1 MLSTMTALETE
12 RSELLER
19 RTLEDP
25 DVQAL
30 TGQIRDIESQMQSH
44 IDTYLEGLDSQ
55 LTSLDP
61 VLGRSAG
68 ELNQIPR
75 KEFEL
80 AQVQRLTDTLRGT
93 FVLLQTRLKEAEITQ
108 AIEDP
113 NVSIVDPALTPR
125 RPIKPRRTWNLM
137 MGVLLGL
144 AFGVGAAYTREF
156 LDTRIHT
163 RDDLRDLAGVP
174 VLGLIPKIGA
184 VAGALPESSRRLL
197 KAGDGNGKT
206 TEDGKEQLAPRL
218 VAEHDRNSAVSEAFR
233 SLRTNITFSSTV
245 ERVSKVFVL
254 TSPTPRD
261 GKTTTASNLAV
272 TFAQQGL
279 RVLLVDADMRRG
291 IIHKLFRVPRTPGLS
306 NILVENVDFER
317 AIHWVQLEQGTEM
330 DVLPTGTVPP
340 NPAEL
345 ISSPRMK
352 WLIERLQE
360 RYDAII
366 FDTPPLTLVTD
377 AAVLA
382 AHAHTVLLVARANKT
397 EQGAI
402 SFAMEQLRNVSAPV
416 RGAILNDVDFK
427 RDGRYGRYGGKYD
440 YYAYSYG
447 YSSEE

>member
-1 MLSTMTALETE
+1 M
-12 RSELLER
+12 
-19 RTLEDP
+19 
-25 DVQAL
+25 
-30 TGQIRDIESQMQSH
+30 
-44 IDTYLEGLDSQ
+44 
-55 LTSLDP
+55 
-61 VLGRSAG
+61 
-68 ELNQIPR
+68 
-75 KEFEL
+75 
-80 AQVQRLTDTLRGT
+80 
-93 FVLLQTRLKEAEITQ
+93 
-108 AIEDP
+108 
-113 NVSIVDPALTPR
+113 
-125 RPIKPRRTWNLM
+125 
-137 MGVLLGL
+137 
-144 AFGVGAAYTREF
+144 
-156 LDTRIHT
+156 
-163 RDDLRDLAGVP
+163 
-174 VLGLIPKIGA
+174 
-184 VAGALPESSRRLL
+184 
-197 KAGDGNGKT
+197 
-206 TEDGKEQLAPRL
+206 
-218 VAEHDRNSAVSEAFR
+218 
-233 SLRTNITFSSTV
+233 
-245 ERVSKVFVL
+245 
-254 TSPTPRD
+254 
-261 GKTTTASNLAV
+261 
-272 TFAQQGL
+272 
-279 RVLLVDADMRRG
+279 LLVDADMRRG